1 MRSSRQRRRH
11 GPREEKGA
19 GEAMKDFSGK
29 AAFITGGAGG
39 IGLAMARAFGQ
50 RGMKV
55 AIADVEA
62 ETCAMA
68 VETLRRE
75 GIVAIGTACDVS
87 DRDALAEAAAR
98 TRREFGRVH
107 VLCNNAGVSRP
118 GPIETIASS
127 DWDWVIGVNL
137 KGLVH
142 GLQLFLPHMK
152 AHGEDGHI
160 VNTASINGVSG
171 SPLAGPYSATK
182 FAVVGLS
189 EVLAAELQETAIG
202 VSVLCPS
209 WVKTRMLDNGR
220 NRPAR
225 FGGPIKL
232 DADNA
237 NAERNA
243 RYARALESGLDPAHV
258 AELVIGAIETRRL
271 FVFPHAETRDAVERG
286 YAQMLEGFDALDGF
300 ARNAR

>member
-1 MRSSRQRRRH
+1 
-11 GPREEKGA
+11 
-19 GEAMKDFSGK
+19 MKDFAGK
-29 AAFITGGAGG
+29 AAFLTGGAGG

-62 ETCAMA
+62 ETCAIA

-75 GIVAIGTACDVS
+75 SIQAIGTACDVS
-87 DRDALAEAAAR
+87 DHAALAEAAKR
-98 TRREFGRVH
+98 TLAEFGRIH
-107 VLCNNAGVSRP
+107 VLCNKAGVSRA
-118 GPIETIASS
+118 GPVESIAAS

-137 KGLVH
+137 KGLIH

-152 AHGEDGHI
+152 AHGEEGHI
-160 VNTASINGVSG
+160 VNTASINGVAG
-171 SPLAGPYSATK
+171 APLAGPYSATK

-189 EVLAAELQETAIG
+189 EVLAAELAETPIG

-220 NRPAR
+220 NRPAH

-232 DADNA
+232 DADSA

-258 AELVIGAIETRRL
+258 AQLVIGAIEARRL
-271 FVFPHAETRDAVERG
+271 FVFTHAETRAAVERT
-286 YAQMLEGFDALDGF
+286 YAQVLEGFDALE
-300 ARNAR
+300 RHP

>member
-1 MRSSRQRRRH
+1 
-11 GPREEKGA
+11 
-19 GEAMKDFSGK
+19 MKDFAGK

-39 IGLAMARAFGQ
+39 IGLAMARALGQ
-50 RGMKV
+50 RGIKV

-62 ETCAMA
+62 ESCARA
-68 VETLRRE
+68 VEALRRE
-75 GIVAIGTACDVS
+75 GITAIGTACDVS
-87 DRDALAEAAAR
+87 DREALAEAAKR
-98 TRREFGRVH
+98 TFAEFGKVH
-107 VLCNNAGVSRP
+107 VLCNNAGVSRA
-118 GPIETIASS
+118 GAIETIAAS

-142 GLQLFLPHMK
+142 GLQLLLPHMK
-152 AHGEDGHI
+152 AHGEAGHI
-160 VNTASINGVSG
+160 VNTASINGVAG
-171 SPLAGPYSATK
+171 APLAGPYSATK

-189 EVLAAELQETAIG
+189 EVLAAELAETPIG

-258 AELVIGAIETRRL
+258 AQLVIGAIEARRL
-271 FVFPHAETRDAVERG
+271 FVFTHAETRAAVARCYEL
-286 YAQMLEGFDALDGF
+286 MLEGFDALDGF
-300 ARNAR
+300 ARMAE

>member
-1 MRSSRQRRRH
+1 
-11 GPREEKGA
+11 
-19 GEAMKDFSGK
+19 MKDFAGK

-62 ETCAMA
+62 ETCARA
-68 VETLRRE
+68 VEALRRE
-75 GIVAIGTACDVS
+75 GITAIGTACDVS
-87 DRDALAEAAAR
+87 DREALAEAAKR
-98 TRREFGRVH
+98 TFAEFGKVH
-107 VLCNNAGVSRP
+107 VLCNNAGVSRA
-118 GPIETIASS
+118 GPIETIAAS

-137 KGLVH
+137 KGLIH

-152 AHGEDGHI
+152 AHGEAGHI
-160 VNTASINGVSG
+160 VNTASINGVAG
-171 SPLAGPYSATK
+171 APLAGPYSATK

-189 EVLAAELQETAIG
+189 EVLAAELAETPIG

-220 NRPAR
+220 NRPTR

-243 RYARALESGLDPAHV
+243 RYAKALESGLDPAQV
-258 AELVIGAIETRRL
+258 AQLVIGAIEARRL
-271 FVFPHAETRDAVERG
+271 FVFTHAETRAAVERHHEL
-286 YAQMLEGFDALDGF
+286 MLEGFDALERV
-300 ARNAR
+300 AR

>member
-1 MRSSRQRRRH
+1 
-11 GPREEKGA
+11 
-19 GEAMKDFSGK
+19 MKDFAGK

-62 ETCAMA
+62 ETCVEA
-68 VETLRRE
+68 VETLGRE
-75 GIVAIGTACDVS
+75 GITAIGNACDVS
-87 DRDALAEAAAR
+87 DRAALAEAASKTFA
-98 TRREFGRVH
+98 EFGKVH
-107 VLCNNAGVSRP
+107 VLCNNAGVSRA
-118 GPIETIASS
+118 GPIENIAGS

-152 AHGEDGHI
+152 AHGDEGHI
-160 VNTASINGVSG
+160 VNTASMNGVVG
-171 SPLAGPYSATK
+171 APLAGPYSATK
-182 FAVVGLS
+182 FAVVGMS
-189 EVLAAELQETAIG
+189 AALAAELAETPIG

-258 AELVIGAIETRRL
+258 AQLVIGAIEARRL
-271 FVFPHAETRDAVERG
+271 FVFTHAETRAAVARCYEL
-286 YAQMLEGFDALDGF
+286 MLEVFDALDGF
-300 ARNAR
+300 ARMAE

>member
-1 MRSSRQRRRH
+1 
-11 GPREEKGA
+11 
-19 GEAMKDFSGK
+19 MKDFAGK
-29 AAFITGGAGG
+29 TAFITGGAGG
-39 IGLAMARAFGQ
+39 IGFAMARAFGQ

-55 AIADVEA
+55 AIADVEP
-62 ETCAMA
+62 ETCAKA

-75 GIVAIGTACDVS
+75 GITTMGSACDVS
-87 DRDALAEAAAR
+87 DRASLAEAADKTFAA
-98 TRREFGRVH
+98 FGKVH
-107 VLCNNAGVSRP
+107 VLCNNAGVSRA

-160 VNTASINGVSG
+160 VNTASVNGVSG
-171 SPLAGPYSATK
+171 SARSGPYSATK
-182 FAVVGLS
+182 FAVVGMS
-189 EVLAAELQETAIG
+189 EVLAAELAETPIG

-209 WVKTRMLDNGR
+209 WVRTRMLDNGR

-225 FGGPIKL
+225 FGGPIRL
-232 DADNA
+232 DADSG

-243 RYARALESGLDPAHV
+243 RYAKALESGLDPAYV
-258 AELVIGAIETRRL
+258 AGLVIGAIETRRL
-271 FVFPHAETRDAVERG
+271 FVFTHADTRAAVEHRHEL
-286 YAQMLEGFDALDGF
+286 MLQGFDALGDTSRRKAG
-300 ARNAR
+300 

>member
-1 MRSSRQRRRH
+1 
-11 GPREEKGA
+11 
-19 GEAMKDFSGK
+19 MKDFAGK
-29 AAFITGGAGG
+29 TAFITGGAGG

-62 ETCAMA
+62 DTCAKA
-68 VETLRRE
+68 VETLRNE
-75 GIVAIGTACDVS
+75 GITAIGSACDVS
-87 DRDALAEAAAR
+87 DRTSLAEAADKAFAA
-98 TRREFGRVH
+98 FGKVH
-107 VLCNNAGVSRP
+107 VLCNNAGVSRA

-152 AHGEDGHI
+152 AHGEDGHV

-171 SPLAGPYSATK
+171 SALAGPYSATK
-182 FAVVGLS
+182 FAVVGMS
-189 EVLAAELQETAIG
+189 EVLAAELAETPIG

-220 NRPAR
+220 NRPDR

-232 DADNA
+232 DADSG

-243 RYARALESGLDPAHV
+243 RYAKALESGLDPAYV
-258 AELVIGAIETRRL
+258 AGLVIGAIETRRL
-271 FVFPHAETRDAVERG
+271 FVFTHPDTRAAVEHG
-286 YAQMLEGFDALDGF
+286 YELMLQGFDALSDTA
-300 ARNAR
+300 ARKAG